1 LNEPRTGPKHK
12 SLSKEDVSA
21 MGMDEFEQR
30 GGSQFD
36 LSNYRSLQKSKKS
49 IKTLEETMKN
59 SRSIEQWLNDFGKL
73 SQSMASG
80 ESGSQTPSV
89 TLNPSGKAKIL
100 VKKRLKK
107 NPKSKISLNEQDE
120 LNLEDSIEMEEDI
133 DEKEEEKSSELID
146 FLSEINNEDENE
158 LKLFLNQLVKSSTKA
173 INSIKL
179 IDTIGNLMKMNSL
192 ARVSHLE
199 SEMRKHV
206 GEFLVPRS
214 LANSED
220 IDYLKWLL
228 NDRNFSLSLSQPI
241 IHESIC
247 TVDHLNVLNQIS
259 YEFLLNA
266 ANLNVKLVD
275 SSEESGE
282 VSEDDEEFLEQTAKD
297 EKFYVKFVQASEE
310 FTESTGF
317 QGNLEI

>member
-1 LNEPRTGPKHK
+1 
-12 SLSKEDVSA
+12 
-21 MGMDEFEQR
+21 MDEFEQR

-73 SQSMASG
+73 NQSLG
-80 ESGSQTPSV
+80 ESSLKTPSV
-89 TLNPSGKAKIL
+89 TINQNGKAKIL
-100 VKKRLKK
+100 IKKRLKK

-120 LNLEDSIEMEEDI
+120 LNLEDSIEMEEEI
-133 DEKEEEKSSELID
+133 EEKEEKSSEQDALID
-146 FLSEINNEDENE
+146 FLAEINNEEENE
-158 LKLFLNQLVKSSTKA
+158 LKLFLNQLIKSSTKA

-199 SEMRKHV
+199 NEMRKHV
-206 GEFLVPRS
+206 GDFLVPRS

-282 VSEDDEEFLEQTAKD
+282 VSEDDEEFLEQTQKD
-297 EKFYVKFVQASEE
+297 EKFYMKFVQASEE

-317 QGNLEI
+317 QGNL

>member
-1 LNEPRTGPKHK
+1 
-12 SLSKEDVSA
+12 
-21 MGMDEFEQR
+21 MDEFEQR

-73 SQSMASG
+73 NQSMALG
-80 ESGSQTPSV
+80 ESGSKTPSV
-89 TLNPSGKAKIL
+89 TINQSGKAKIL
-100 VKKRLKK
+100 IKKRLKK

-120 LNLEDSIEMEEDI
+120 LNLEDSIEMEEEI
-133 DEKEEEKSSELID
+133 EEKEEKSSEQEALID
-146 FLSEINNEDENE
+146 FLSEINNEEENE
-158 LKLFLNQLVKSSTKA
+158 LKLFLNQLIKSSTKA

-199 SEMRKHV
+199 NEMRKHV
-206 GEFLVPRS
+206 GDFLVPRS

-282 VSEDDEEFLEQTAKD
+282 ESEDDEEFLEQTQKD
-297 EKFYVKFVQASEE
+297 EKFYMKFVQASEE

-317 QGNLEI
+317 QGKL

>member
-1 LNEPRTGPKHK
+1 
-12 SLSKEDVSA
+12 
-21 MGMDEFEQR
+21 MDEFEQR

-73 SQSMASG
+73 NQSLG
-80 ESGSQTPSV
+80 ESSLKTPSV
-89 TLNPSGKAKIL
+89 TINQNGKAKIL
-100 VKKRLKK
+100 IKKRLKK

-120 LNLEDSIEMEEDI
+120 LNLEDSIEMEEEI
-133 DEKEEEKSSELID
+133 EEKEEKSSEQEALID
-146 FLSEINNEDENE
+146 FLSEINNEEENE
-158 LKLFLNQLVKSSTKA
+158 LKLFLNQLIKSSTKA

-199 SEMRKHV
+199 NEMRKHV
-206 GEFLVPRS
+206 GDFLVPRS

-282 VSEDDEEFLEQTAKD
+282 VSEDDEEFLEQTQKD
-297 EKFYVKFVQASEE
+297 EKFYMKFVQASEE
-310 FTESTGF
+310 FAESTGF
-317 QGNLEI
+317 QGNL

>member
-1 LNEPRTGPKHK
+1 
-12 SLSKEDVSA
+12 
-21 MGMDEFEQR
+21 
-30 GGSQFD
+30 
-36 LSNYRSLQKSKKS
+36 
-49 IKTLEETMKN
+49 MKN

-73 SQSMASG
+73 NQSLG
-80 ESGSQTPSV
+80 ESSLKTPSV
-89 TLNPSGKAKIL
+89 TINQNGKAKIL
-100 VKKRLKK
+100 IKKRLKK

-120 LNLEDSIEMEEDI
+120 LNLEDSIEMEEEI
-133 DEKEEEKSSELID
+133 EEKEEKSSEQDALID
-146 FLSEINNEDENE
+146 FLAEINNEEENE
-158 LKLFLNQLVKSSTKA
+158 LKLFLNQLIKSSTKA

-199 SEMRKHV
+199 NEMRKHV
-206 GEFLVPRS
+206 GDFLVPRS

-282 VSEDDEEFLEQTAKD
+282 MSEDDEEFLEQTQKD
-297 EKFYVKFVQASEE
+297 EKFYMKFVQASEE
-310 FTESTGF
+310 FAESTGF
-317 QGNLEI
+317 QGNL

>member
-1 LNEPRTGPKHK
+1 
-12 SLSKEDVSA
+12 
-21 MGMDEFEQR
+21 
-30 GGSQFD
+30 
-36 LSNYRSLQKSKKS
+36 
-49 IKTLEETMKN
+49 
-59 SRSIEQWLNDFGKL
+59 
-73 SQSMASG
+73 MAKRLWQAQPVDG
-80 ESGSQTPSV
+80 VGRKRLKTPSV
-89 TLNPSGKAKIL
+89 TLNPSGKAKIH

-146 FLSEINNEDENE
+146 FLSEINSEEESE
-158 LKLFLNQLVKSSTKA
+158 LKLFLNQLIKSSTKA

-192 ARVSHLE
+192 ARVRHLE

>member
-1 LNEPRTGPKHK
+1 
-12 SLSKEDVSA
+12 

-192 ARVSHLE
+192 ARVRHLE

-247 TVDHLNVLNQIS
+247 TVDHLNVLNQTS
-259 YEFLLNA
+259 YDERGRWGVFGAEPKRWKVLREIRA
-266 ANLNVKLVD
+266 GQRGVYRVD
-275 SSEESGE
+275 R
-282 VSEDDEEFLEQTAKD
+282 VSR
-297 EKFYVKFVQASEE
+297 
-310 FTESTGF
+310 
-317 QGNLEI
+317 